1 MQEEIQALQENHT
14 WDLMTCPSGVKAIG
28 CKWVYLIKFWSDGS
42 LDRYK
47 ACLVAFGNRQEYD
60 IDYEKTFEPIAKM
73 TIVRTILTL
82 AASQGWSL

>member
-1 MQEEIQALQENHT
+1 
-14 WDLMTCPSGVKAIG
+14 
-28 CKWVYLIKFWSDGS
+28 
-42 LDRYK
+42 
-47 ACLVAFGNRQEYD
+47 VAFGNRQEYD